1 MQTAIV
7 WFTNDLRTDDQV
19 ALFQALQLKIP
30 VVGAYFFD
38 ERHFRLTPLGFRKTG
53 AFRTQFLLE
62 TVQDLRQQLKNLGI
76 PLLVRQGK
84 PEQELPKLAETLNA
98 KYVLGSQE
106 ATSEELN
113 TQKAVAQRLLT
124 IHCEL
129 KLYWQAT
136 LIHIDDLP
144 FKLQLLPD
152 IFTEFR
158 KSVERNS
165 KTRNTV
171 RPKAQQVVPFE
182 LPEGVELGNL
192 PTLKD
197 LGFEAV
203 QYDSRSVL
211 AFRGGETAAKSRLE
225 EYFWEKDLLKVYKE
239 TRNGLVGADY
249 SCKFSAW
256 LAVGAISPRRI
267 YEEILRYEAQR
278 TKNESTY
285 WLFFELLWRDYFRF
299 IAKKYQNRL
308 FYADGLKG
316 NYDLLGVK
324 DDKNHFQKWVNGK
337 TGQPFVDANMIELL
351 RTGFMSNRGRQNVA
365 SYLVKDLKV
374 NWRWGAAYFESQ
386 LLDYD
391 VCSNWGNWNY
401 VAGVGNDPRENRY
414 FNVAKQAQQY
424 DPQGEYV
431 KLWLNQV

>member
-19 ALFQALQLKIP
+19 ALYQALQLKMP
-30 VVGAYFFD
+30 VVGVYCFD
-38 ERHFRLTPLGFRKTG
+38 DRHFRALPLGFRKTG

-62 TVQDLRQQLKNLGI
+62 SVQDLQQQLKKLGI
-76 PLLVRQGK
+76 PLFIRQGK
-84 PEQELPKLAETLNA
+84 PEEALPPLAQALKA

-106 ATSEELN
+106 ATSEEQH
-113 TQKAVAQRLLT
+113 TQKAVAQRLT
-124 IHCEL
+124 QIGCEL

-144 FKLQLLPD
+144 YKVQLLPD

-165 KTRNTV
+165 KIRNTV
-171 RPKAQQVVPFE
+171 RPKAQQTVPLE
-182 LPEGVELGNL
+182 LPAGVELGTL

-197 LGFEAV
+197 LGVEHFQTDA
-203 QYDSRSVL
+203 RSVL
-211 AFRGGETAAKSRLE
+211 VFRGGETAAKSRLE

-249 SCKFSAW
+249 SSKFSAW

-316 NYDLLGVK
+316 NYELLGVK
-324 DDKNHFQKWVNGK
+324 DDKNRFQKWINGK

-386 LLDYD
+386 LIDYE

-401 VAGVGNDPRENRY
+401 VAGIGNDPRENRY

-424 DPQGEYV
+424 DPQGEFV
-431 KLWLNQV
+431 KLWLNK